1 MDFDPE
7 RLRNESEVES
17 KLIVQFLLPALGY
30 GPNDW
35 HQEVALGNIRLDFL
49 AFAVQRQPFVLDG
62 ESPLSLTIEAKSP
75 RKTLDGFERRLRQYL
90 SSLHARYGVLTNGRD
105 FRIYCLQNRDLVLIF
120 RCAGRDISGNLA
132 TIRSTI
138 GREALR
144 HRSPLSA
151 KPPPDLSAIAIDP
164 QPPKQPTNTTMKIIA
179 IYHNK
184 GGVGKTTVTI
194 NLAAGLRNLGHRVL
208 LIDLDSQANST
219 FAAGLV
225 KFQFEED
232 DDLKDCNVSHML
244 SSRTEYP
251 IEQVVRKSQ
260 GFNSPEIDVIPS
272 HINLIE
278 KQYKLDSIAASRSRL
293 LGKLGRVADRYDYV
307 IIDTPPS
314 RNFYAQVGVIS
325 SQYLII
331 PSDLKPFANQGLAN
345 VCTFLQEA
353 NEYREDKNLEPCKLL
368 GVLPSKIATNA
379 RFLKNTFPKQKAAI
393 ANIHHLPLMDSII
406 YERIA
411 LSKSLNKT
419 EEDGDFDIPVPQSI
433 FEFSKSDVSANNS
446 ASEFESLIREV
457 VEKTQ

>member
-7 RLRNESEVES
+7 QLRNESEVES

-49 AFAVQRQPFVLDG
+49 AFAVQHQPFVLDG

-75 RKTLDGFERRLRQYL
+75 GKSLDGFERRLRQYL
-90 SSLHARYGVLTNGRD
+90 SLLHARYGVLTNGRD
-105 FRIYCLQNRDLVLIF
+105 FRIYCLQHGDLVLIF
-120 RCAGRDISGNLA
+120 RCTGREIADHLA

-144 HRSPLSA
+144 NRPALSE
-151 KPPPDLSAIAIDP
+151 KPTAVIPAIAIDP
-164 QPPKQPTNTTMKIIA
+164 QMSKQPRDKTMKIIA

-232 DDLKDCNVSHML
+232 DDLKDCNVSHLL
-244 SSRTEYP
+244 SSRDEYP
-251 IEQVVRKSQ
+251 IEQVVRQSQ

-293 LGKLGRVADRYDYV
+293 LGKLRRVADRYDYV

-345 VCTFLQEA
+345 VCSFLQEA
-353 NEYREDKNLEPCKLL
+353 NEYREDKNLVPCKLL

-379 RFLKNTFPKQKAAI
+379 RFLKSTFSKQKAAI
-393 ANIHHLPLMDSII
+393 VDVHNMPLMNSII

-411 LSKSLNKT
+411 LSKSLNNIK
-419 EEDGDFDIPVPQSI
+419 EEGDYDIPAPQSI
-433 FEFSKSDVSANNS
+433 FEFAKSDVSANSS
-446 ASEFESLIREV
+446 ASEFEALIQEV
-457 VEKTQ
+457 VTKTQ

>member
-7 RLRNESEVES
+7 QLRNESEVES

-49 AFAVQRQPFVLDG
+49 AFAVQHQPFVLDG

-75 RKTLDGFERRLRQYL
+75 RKSLDGFERRLGQYL
-90 SSLHARYGVLTNGRD
+90 SLLHARYGVLTNGRD
-105 FRIYCLQNRDLVLIF
+105 FRIYCLRNRDLVLMF
-120 RCAGRDISGNLA
+120 RCAGRDIAANLA
-132 TIRSTI
+132 SIRSTI

-144 HRSPLSA
+144 HRSPQSEPPTSALSA
-151 KPPPDLSAIAIDP
+151 NAIDS
-164 QPPKQPTNTTMKIIA
+164 PPSKQPRDKTMKIIA

-194 NLAAGLRNLGHRVL
+194 NLAAGLRNLGYRVL

-225 KFQFEED
+225 KFQFEDD

-244 SSRTEYP
+244 SSRDEYP
-251 IEQVVRKSQ
+251 IEQVVRQSQ
-260 GFNSPEIDVIPS
+260 GFNSPEIDVIPA

-331 PSDLKPFANQGLAN
+331 PSDLRPFANQGLAN
-345 VCTFLQEA
+345 VCTFLQES

-368 GVLPSKIATNA
+368 GVLPSKIATNS
-379 RFLKNTFPKQKAAI
+379 RFLNSTFPKQKAAI
-393 ANIHHLPLMDSII
+393 TEIHKLPLFDSII

-411 LSKSLNKT
+411 LSKSLNYT
-419 EEDGDFDIPVPQSI
+419 EENGDYDIPAPQSI
-433 FEFSKSDVSANNS
+433 FEFAKSDVSANSS
-446 ASEFESLIREV
+446 ASEFEALIHEV
-457 VEKTQ
+457 IEKTQ